1 MAQRWGQTVCPPLS
15 SPLGPPARIWLVTF
29 RPRPTCRSVPPPGW
43 VASGMVAASPG
54 PRLQHVAK
62 PPRGSCAAS
71 FGPHALRSGK
81 GLGVFV
87 ERGFVSFYF
96 GLSSVCL
103 FIQTRYLK
111 GQAMAEGVMCSLF
124 VHYFGEAFAL
134 DGKWNHGFTRLVAHS
149 PLALSLRSSTYC
161 FSFQICDCTNSF
173 HMKEFSLFK

>member
-1 MAQRWGQTVCPPLS
+1 
-15 SPLGPPARIWLVTF
+15 
-29 RPRPTCRSVPPPGW
+29 
-43 VASGMVAASPG
+43 MVAASPG

-71 FGPHALRSGK
+71 FGPHALRSEK